1 MGSVPRS
8 LVDIDD
14 FRQLAYSI
22 IFQIEK
28 LENII
33 VQFFFVE
40 DWINKTF
47 EHREMLEN
55 PEVMFGTSGLV
66 KSEGLPQHVKAK
78 GRDRILLPKG
88 QSYMERMISKWSEPL
103 IRRHS
108 AGSKLS

>member
-40 DWINKTF
+40 D
-47 EHREMLEN
+47 
-55 PEVMFGTSGLV
+55 
-66 KSEGLPQHVKAK
+66 
-78 GRDRILLPKG
+78 
-88 QSYMERMISKWSEPL
+88 
-103 IRRHS
+103 
-108 AGSKLS
+108 